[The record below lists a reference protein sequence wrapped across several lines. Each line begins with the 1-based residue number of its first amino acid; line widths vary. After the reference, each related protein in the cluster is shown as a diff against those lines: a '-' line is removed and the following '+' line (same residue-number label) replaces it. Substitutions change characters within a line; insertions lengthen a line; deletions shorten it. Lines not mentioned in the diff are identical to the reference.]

1 MDIDQS
7 GRFQAVQAL
16 AGGFTL
22 GFKLLAW
29 INGLGVLLL
38 LSCSLGIVQ
47 IDLDPQWLRFPLA
60 AFLAGLALAALGLL
74 WSYPVQSS
82 LLHQLISGKPRRG
95 HWLPLFCSLAAYSL
109 GLLAFIAGR
118 SEEHTSELQSLT
130 R

>member
-22 GFKLLAW
+22 GFKFLAW
-29 INGLGVLLL
+29 INGLGVLVLL
-38 LSCSLGIVQ
+38 FWSLGFVQ

-74 WSYPVQSS
+74 WSFPVQSS
-82 LLHQLISGKPRRG
+82 LLHQLATGRTRRS
-95 HWLPLFCSLAAYSL
+95 HWVPLFCTLVAYSLSLLTFIAGCWFTQSLAAWSY
-109 GLLAFIAGR
+109 
-118 SEEHTSELQSLT
+118 
-130 R
+130 